1 MPGRVQVKLATNLFI
16 DDQQAMRES
25 AYERLRDAWS
35 GDEDFPYASASDV
48 PFDEVVH
55 SLVADAMPLELPG
68 CRRSAM
74 EVEVGEQ
81 VEESDDAP
89 ASEDTDDEDGDSDD
103 QGTDDQGTDDQGTD
117 DQGTDDQGTDDQGA
131 DDQGADGQGAGDQGA
146 EDTDTGSDQR

>member
-55 SLVADAMPLELPG
+55 SLVADAVPLELPG

-81 VEESDDAP
+81 VEESEDAP
-89 ASEDTDDEDGDSDD
+89 TSGDTDDDGDSDGD
-103 QGTDDQGTDDQGTD
+103 SDTDDQDNADQDDADQDTDDQDTA
-117 DQGTDDQGTDDQGA
+117 A
-131 DDQGADGQGAGDQGA
+131 D
-146 EDTDTGSDQR
+146 SDQR

>member
-16 DDQQAMRES
+16 DDQDAMREA

-35 GDEDFPYASASDV
+35 GDDDFPYSSASDV

-55 SLVADAMPLELPG
+55 SLVADAVPLELPG

-81 VEESDDAP
+81 VEESEDASADDQ
-89 ASEDTDDEDGDSDD
+89 DTDEQKGDSD
-103 QGTDDQGTDDQGTD
+103 QGSKDEN
-117 DQGTDDQGTDDQGA
+117 A
-131 DDQGADGQGAGDQGA
+131 
-146 EDTDTGSDQR
+146 DTDRS

>member
-55 SLVADAMPLELPG
+55 SLVADAVPLELPG

-81 VEESDDAP
+81 VEDSDDAP
-89 ASEDTDDEDGDSDD
+89 TSGDADDEDSDTDDQDSGDEETED
-103 QGTDDQGTDDQGTD
+103 
-117 DQGTDDQGTDDQGA
+117 A
-131 DDQGADGQGAGDQGA
+131 
-146 EDTDTGSDQR
+146 DTDSDQR

>member
-16 DDQQAMRES
+16 DDQQTMRES

-81 VEESDDAP
+81 VEESEDAP
-89 ASEDTDDEDGDSDD
+89 ASGDADDEDSDGD
-103 QGTDDQGTDDQGTD
+103 T
-117 DQGTDDQGTDDQGA
+117 
-131 DDQGADGQGAGDQGA
+131 GDQDNDDEDSA
-146 EDTDTGSDQR
+146 DQDSADQDNADQDTEDTDTGSDQR

>member
-16 DDQQAMRES
+16 DDQDAMREA

-35 GDEDFPYASASDV
+35 GDDDFPYSSASDV

-55 SLVADAMPLELPG
+55 SLVADAVPLELPG

-81 VEESDDAP
+81 VEESDRAP
-89 ASEDTDDEDGDSDD
+89 AEGQEADDSDSGDRQDDSERESKDDEDS
-103 QGTDDQGTDDQGTD
+103 
-117 DQGTDDQGTDDQGA
+117 
-131 DDQGADGQGAGDQGA
+131 
-146 EDTDTGSDQR
+146 ERS

>member
-16 DDQQAMRES
+16 DDEQTMRES

-81 VEESDDAP
+81 VEESEDAP
-89 ASEDTDDEDGDSDD
+89 RSGDADDDEDRDSDTDDQDSAD
-103 QGTDDQGTDDQGTD
+103 QDT
-117 DQGTDDQGTDDQGA
+117 
-131 DDQGADGQGAGDQGA
+131 

>member
-55 SLVADAMPLELPG
+55 SLVADAVPLELPG

-81 VEESDDAP
+81 VEESEDAP
-89 ASEDTDDEDGDSDD
+89 TSGDTDDDGDSDGD
-103 QGTDDQGTDDQGTD
+103 SDTDDQDNADQDSTDDQDTA
-117 DQGTDDQGTDDQGA
+117 A
-131 DDQGADGQGAGDQGA
+131 D
-146 EDTDTGSDQR
+146 SDQR

>member
-16 DDQQAMRES
+16 DDEQTMRES

-81 VEESDDAP
+81 VEESEDAP
-89 ASEDTDDEDGDSDD
+89 TSGDADDDEDRDSDTDDQDSAD
-103 QGTDDQGTDDQGTD
+103 QDT
-117 DQGTDDQGTDDQGA
+117 
-131 DDQGADGQGAGDQGA
+131 

>member
-55 SLVADAMPLELPG
+55 SLVADAVPLELPG

-81 VEESDDAP
+81 VEESEDADED
-89 ASEDTDDEDGDSDD
+89 SDTDENDS
-103 QGTDDQGTDDQGTD
+103 TDDQDTE
-117 DQGTDDQGTDDQGA
+117 A
-131 DDQGADGQGAGDQGA
+131 D
-146 EDTDTGSDQR
+146 SDQR